1 MELSQVFAQDAKAL
15 HSDRQTGV
23 HCLWSCGKCAFS
35 DVLFLALMITK
46 RIVDEDGDKDGDG
59 DGCDGVIGCWQRACV
74 LISVPNI

>member
-1 MELSQVFAQDAKAL
+1 MENVLFQA
-15 HSDRQTGV
+15 
-23 HCLWSCGKCAFS
+23 

-74 LISVPNI
+74 LISVPHMLFPLNSDF